1 MREGMS
7 DGKTERDGDEEEHDS
22 KQTLRQVHKTAQ
34 APNEDERA
42 VL

>member
-1 MREGMS
+1 MMS
-7 DGKTERDGDEEEHDS
+7 GGWMERDGEEEHDS
-22 KQTLRQVHKTAQ
+22 KQTLGHVHKTTQ